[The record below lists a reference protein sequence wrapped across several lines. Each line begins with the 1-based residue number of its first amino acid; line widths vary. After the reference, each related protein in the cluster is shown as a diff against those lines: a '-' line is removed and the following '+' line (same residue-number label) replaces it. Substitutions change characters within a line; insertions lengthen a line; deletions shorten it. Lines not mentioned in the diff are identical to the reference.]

1 MTSIIFIDTP
11 CWPDSS
17 IDRASD
23 FHSCDRRS
31 NPGPGVH
38 TNFFFFGFFSVPKPI
53 NFWSMVY
60 KRCHFASKMQN
71 AIFCTPST
79 KNICGVGGV
88 LPRTVRFRVSA
99 YYDNLHRSRRSIIRQ
114 GEGGGRL
121 GTHLGEPN
129 PYLCHSWLQGGFYHI
144 VDINTCQK
152 L

>member
-1 MTSIIFIDTP
+1 MTSIIFIDTTS
-11 CWPDSS
+11 WPASS

-23 FHSCDRRS
+23 FYARDWSS
-31 NPGPGVH
+31 NPGTGGH
-38 TNFFFFGFFSVPKPI
+38 KLFFFFVPKPI

-114 GEGGGRL
+114 GGGGRL
-121 GTHLGEPN
+121 GTHLGELN